1 MKVACVQM
9 DIEFGNPENNMLQ
22 VEKKIREA
30 AMLGGEIIVLP
41 EMWNTAYALEELD
54 LLADVDG
61 NKTKQLLSSLASE
74 LDVHIVGGSV
84 STKRGEDYYNTM
96 YVVDN
101 QGKVISQYDKAHLF
115 NLMNEHLFLKAG
127 NEKNLFSIQDTQMA
141 GVICYDLRF
150 PEWFRTHA
158 LAGAKVIF
166 VPAQWPSKRVDHWR
180 ILLQAR
186 AIENQCYIVAVNRV
200 GKDRDNEFT
209 GHSMV
214 VSPWGEVLWTA
225 IDKEEIGIVD
235 LDMSVTEEVRKKM
248 SVFQDRREELYQ

>member
-1 MKVACVQM
+1 MKVACIQM
-9 DIEFGNPENNMLQ
+9 DVEYGKPENNMLQ
-22 VEKKIREA
+22 IEKKIREA

-61 NKTKQLLSSLASE
+61 NKTKELLSNLASE

-96 YVVDN
+96 YVIDN
-101 QGKVISQYDKAHLF
+101 KGKVISQYDKAHLF
-115 NLMNEHLFLKAG
+115 NLMNEHLFLQAG
-127 NEKNLFSIQDTQMA
+127 NEKNLFSIEDIPMA

-200 GKDRDNEFT
+200 GKDPDNEFT

-214 VSPWGEVLWTA
+214 VSPWGEILWTA
-225 IDKEEIGIVD
+225 VDKEEIGIID
-235 LDMSVTEEVRKKM
+235 LDMSVTEDVRKRM

>member
-9 DIEFGNPENNMLQ
+9 DIRFGNPEENFLQ
-22 VEKKIREA
+22 VEKRIREA
-30 AMLGGEIIVLP
+30 ASLGGEIIVLP
-41 EMWNTAYALEELD
+41 EMWNTAYALNELD
-54 LLADVDG
+54 ELADKEG
-61 NKTKQLLSSLASE
+61 RKTKQLLTKLAKE
-74 LDVHIVGGSV
+74 LHVHIIGGSV
-84 STKRGEDYYNTM
+84 STKRGESYYNTM
-96 YVVDN
+96 YVVN
-101 QGKVISQYDKAHLF
+101 KEGEVISQYDKAHLF
-115 NLMNEHLFLKAG
+115 NLMNEHLFLEAG
-127 NEKNLFSIQDTQMA
+127 NEKNLFSIQGAQMA

-180 ILLQAR
+180 TLLQAR

-200 GKDRDNEFT
+200 GEDPDNEYN

-225 IDKEEIGIVD
+225 IDTEEIGIVE
-235 LDMSVTEEVRKKM
+235 LDMSVIEDIRKRM

>member
-9 DIEFGNPENNMLQ
+9 DIEFGNPANNFKQ
-22 VEKKIREA
+22 VESKIREA
-30 AMLGGEIIVLP
+30 VKLGGEIIVLP
-41 EMWNTAYALEELD
+41 EMWNTAYALEELAT
-54 LLADVDG
+54 LADPEG
-61 NKTKQLLSSLASE
+61 MRTKELLTNLAKE
-74 LDVHIVGGSV
+74 LNVHIIGGSV

-96 YVVDN
+96 YVIN
-101 QGKVISQYDKAHLF
+101 NRGRVISQYDKAHLF
-115 NLMNEHLFLKAG
+115 NLMNEHLYLKAG
-127 NEKNLFSIQDTQMA
+127 NEKNLFSIQDLQMA

-166 VPAQWPSKRVDHWR
+166 VPAQWPAKRVDHWR

-200 GKDRDNEFT
+200 GNDPDNEFS

-214 VSPWGEVLWTA
+214 VSPWGEILWTA
-225 IDKEEIGIVD
+225 VDNEEIGIVD
-235 LDMSVTEEVRKKM
+235 LDMSVTEDVRKRM